1 MHAALNVVE
10 VFLKKYLLVAALLM
24 LLAVLCL
31 WLAAT
36 PVYREYWETKKAG
49 VPPISP
55 IVESLAAPSEDTEV
69 WVCWLKT
76 GFSVFTKGKEDIFR
90 GEIPRLDR
98 TEPLSESVFGFLQ
111 EEIRTTA
118 KTRRANAW
126 NGLSW
131 SMRYFVLDSY
141 YSRTFVKN
149 LCSPEVLSLMEIQY
163 FYPNY
168 AAHPGVMAL
177 GRNFVWHESIM
188 VEIGLADLFEESP
201 GREWFEVLEKEV
213 EANLMLMDE
222 YLEYQLP
229 FEEFD
234 QFLIAEEGLKIIFQ
248 PYAISGPFDNVVEV
262 VVSWDLMA
270 PFLKPGAPV
279 TIWYEKQ
286 LQKQLQKQ

>member
-1 MHAALNVVE
+1 MHAALSDVE
-10 VFLKKYLLVAALLM
+10 VLLKKYLLVTALLM
-24 LLAVLCL
+24 LLAVWCL

-98 TEPLSESVFGFLQ
+98 AEPLSESVFGLLQ

-118 KTRRANAW
+118 KTRRANARS
-126 NGLSW
+126 GMSW
-131 SMRYFVLDSY
+131 SMTSFVLDTY
-141 YSRTFVKN
+141 YSRTFSKN

-163 FYPNY
+163 FAPDW
-168 AAHPGVMAL
+168 AAHPGLTAL
-177 GRNFVWHESIM
+177 GRNFIWHDSIM
-188 VEIGLADLFEESP
+188 MEIGLADLFKESP
-201 GREWFEVLEKEV
+201 GRDWFEVLEKGV
-213 EANLMLMDE
+213 EAKLLLMDE
-222 YLEYQLP
+222 YFESQVP

-248 PYAISGPFDNVVEV
+248 PYEISGPFDKVVDV
-262 VVSWDLMA
+262 VVSWDRLS
-270 PFLKPGAPV
+270 PFLKPDAPV
-279 TIWYEKQ
+279 TRWYEKQ
-286 LQKQLQKQ
+286 LQKR

>member
-10 VFLKKYLLVAALLM
+10 VLLKKYLLVAALLM

-31 WLAAT
+31 WLAAI
-36 PVYREYWETKKAG
+36 PVYREYWDTRKAG
-49 VPPISP
+49 V
-55 IVESLAAPSEDTEV
+55 SLIPVRDRMAAPSEDTEV

-98 TEPLSESVFGFLQ
+98 TEPLSESVFGLLQ

-163 FYPNY
+163 FAPDY
-168 AAHPGVMAL
+168 AAHPGVTAV
-177 GRNFVWHESIM
+177 GRNFVWHDSNM

-201 GREWFEVLEKEV
+201 GREWFEVLEKGV
-213 EANLMLMDE
+213 EANLMPMMNE
-222 YLEYQLP
+222 YLEDQLP

-248 PYAISGPFDNVVEV
+248 PYEISGPFDNFVEV

-270 PFLKPGAPV
+270 PFLEPDAPV
-279 TIWYEKQ
+279 TRWYEKQ
-286 LQKQLQKQ
+286 LQKQ